1 VLVVARSSATAR
13 GANRARHILVELTT
27 ELRRARID
35 RGLSQADVARAV
47 GLSGPQVCRIEHGR
61 SPEVSIALLCRLLS
75 VVGLE
80 LSARAYPAGEPLR
93 DSAHAAL
100 LGRFRARLHG
110 ALRWRL
116 EVPLPAS
123 GDLRAWDGWV
133 GGPGWRIG
141 VEAETR
147 PTDLQALQRRL
158 ALKMRD
164 GDVDVLILVL
174 SDTRH
179 NRGLLRVHDGDLS
192 GRFPVPGRRAVEL
205 LTAGVHPGG
214 NAIVLI

>member
-1 VLVVARSSATAR
+1 MRVVARGSATAR
-13 GANRARHILVELTT
+13 GADRARHIVAELTT

-35 RGLSQADVARAV
+35 RGLSQADVGRAV
-47 GLSGPQVCRIEHGR
+47 GLRGPQVCRIEHGR

-93 DSAHAAL
+93 DTAHAAV

-110 ALRWRL
+110 SLRWRL
-116 EVPLPAS
+116 EVPLPTS

-147 PTDLQALQRRL
+147 PTDLEALQRRL
-158 ALKMRD
+158 ALKVRD
-164 GDVDVLILVL
+164 GGVDMLILLL

-179 NRGLLRVHDGDLS
+179 NRALLRAHEDDLA

-205 LTAGVHPGG
+205 LAAGVHPGG